1 MHTWKTATLCT
12 ALLTVGMAVHDVG
25 NYRGPLKPG
34 QVFSIDPQ
42 LRVPEENLYLRYE
55 DTVVVTET
63 GVENFTA
70 FLPSELADL
79 EKLAQEK
86 GVVQKT
92 PPGLGTR

>member
-1 MHTWKTATLCT
+1 MKKLRAVWSRM
-12 ALLTVGMAVHDVG
+12 VVHDVG

-70 FLPSELADL
+70 FLPSQLADI
-79 EKLAQEK
+79 EKLVHEK
-86 GVVQKT
+86 GVVQKAT
-92 PPGLGTR
+92 PELTNAQFSIPIR